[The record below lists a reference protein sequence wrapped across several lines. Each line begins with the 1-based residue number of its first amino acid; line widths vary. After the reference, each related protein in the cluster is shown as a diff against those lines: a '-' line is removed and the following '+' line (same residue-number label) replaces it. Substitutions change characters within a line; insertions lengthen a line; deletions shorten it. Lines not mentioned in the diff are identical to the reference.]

1 MSKEKFYPTEDNLG
15 KDCEFW
21 SPDPQ
26 NLRCI
31 FPKVN
36 MEGRTSCEGIIDD
49 MCLYLK
55 DGRRSPNISEDQ
67 IRELKL
73 NPPSLGNKSYIGTS

>member
-1 MSKEKFYPTEDNLG
+1 MWNLNGRFAGCNYPKAEL
-15 KDCEFW
+15 
-21 SPDPQ
+21 
-26 NLRCI
+26 
-31 FPKVN
+31 
-36 MEGRTSCEGIIDD
+36 EGRTSCEGIIDD
-49 MCLYLK
+49 MCLYSK